1 MKLFKRFQNYPR
13 PIKVSAFITIILRLL
28 SECGQSTPPL
38 RVALLEWP
46 PYELAFWAE
55 HNGWLDKEK
64 VQLLEYKTPA
74 EVTRSFA
81 SGAVD
86 IIAVTTDFAL
96 ALAAQH
102 PETRIVI
109 VIDASNGGDVVLSRQ
124 ALDPA
129 QSLKGKTIAVEA
141 GPLGNY
147 MLARFLERFSL
158 MPSDITIEYVD
169 IPQQV
174 DYWMNT
180 DVDLLITYEP
190 NKTRLLNEG
199 AQVIF
204 SSKDIPNEIVDVF
217 LVRESLIK
225 NRKSDLMHFT
235 HAWFKAVDDLL
246 SNKPELFSF
255 IGERESIPADDIRA
269 IFTEIYMPDVKA
281 NQALLSGQISEFI
294 QGLKLNEQVMRD
306 SNMLPSK
313 VSINKDKIV
322 SSLLVD
328 GMN

>member
-1 MKLFKRFQNYPR
+1 MILFL
-13 PIKVSAFITIILRLL
+13 SA
-28 SECGQSTPPL
+28 CGQSTPPL

-64 VQLLEYKTPA
+64 IELLEYKTPA

-102 PETRIVI
+102 PDTRIVL

-124 ALDPA
+124 ALDPS
-129 QSLKGKTIAVEA
+129 QNLKGKTIAVEA

-147 MLARFLERFSL
+147 MLSRFLNRFGL
-158 MPSDITIEYVD
+158 KRSDMNIEYVD

-174 DYWMNT
+174 DYWKNN
-180 DVDLLITYEP
+180 DVELLITYEP
-190 NKTRLLNEG
+190 NKTRLMNED

-217 LVRESLIK
+217 LVRESLLQD
-225 NRKSDLMHFT
+225 RKSDLMHFT
-235 HAWFKAVDDLL
+235 HAWFKALDDLL
-246 SNKPELFSF
+246 SNKPEVLSF
-255 IGERESIPADDIRA
+255 IGDRESIPVDDIRA
-269 IFTEIYMPDVKA
+269 MFTEIYLPDVKA
-281 NQALLSGQISEFI
+281 NQALLGGQIPDFI
-294 QGLKLNEQVMRD
+294 QGLVLNEQVMRE
-306 SNMLPSK
+306 SNMLSSR
-313 VSINKDKIV
+313 VSINKEKLV
-322 SSLLVD
+322 SPVLLE
-328 GMN
+328 GMD